1 MEAEPWEALDLDDSD
16 IPHLLRP
23 CKRRRSASP
32 TTTAASAANPISQ
45 SPSFQSLEEHSPQQ
59 LQRQSP
65 PCTSRRCTIPGPAGS
80 VQSAMLL
87 KDIDRQNQSFSNH
100 QVDTGE
106 DFNSNHQSDG
116 VISTQDYIRRAMED
130 TAEFDDDFT
139 RQPWISALQ
148 FLGAEDGV
156 VKSTPISSIKKCLNG
171 DKVVQVVAV
180 IKSCTLNG
188 LGGMIVSLKDPT
200 GTVGASVH
208 QKVLSHSEFG
218 KNLTIGSVLILRE
231 VAVFAP
237 VMHLLGRRLIA
248 LPIRND
254 VVTLVMEAPLESAVL
269 GCNKLVQLFE
279 SFLVLVGYMIL
290 HIITVSHPLT
300 TLKVF
305 CQNGASTSKPN
316 NSACP
321 IQYADPGIENCSKAK
336 TMEKMSTM
344 QNVTTKD
351 IETTQH
357 VRKTENSQNRS
368 VIQRQNLQSQAQRGL
383 IDLSQDACNE
393 MPQHI
398 NRSMITGDHQ
408 EFVKGS
414 DNLEGSLDDTNNMN
428 KSVTRNSSQENQGT
442 NAVQIQRQPLKSK
455 ASLPEWTDDQLDEL
469 FAGDEDDGY

>member
-45 SPSFQSLEEHSPQQ
+45 SPSFQSLEEHSPNNFNGNHRLAPLDAALFLDPLDQFN
-59 LQRQSP
+59 L
-65 PCTSRRCTIPGPAGS
+65 RCF
-80 VQSAMLL
+80 L
-87 KDIDRQNQSFSNH
+87 K
-100 QVDTGE
+100 
-106 DFNSNHQSDG
+106 
-116 VISTQDYIRRAMED
+116 ISTVRIRAFPTIKWTLARILTVTIRV
-130 TAEFDDDFT
+130 TASFGAF
-139 RQPWISALQ
+139 SG
-148 FLGAEDGV
+148 FVSNGAEDGV

-171 DKVVQVVAV
+171 DKVVQKLEYSDSDPNKGSHIDAAIENISYRKMHWHVVAV

-188 LGGMIVSLKDPT
+188 LGDPT

-218 KNLTIGSVLILRE
+218 KNLTIGSVLILRR
-231 VAVFAP
+231 
-237 VMHLLGRRLIA
+237 LLFLLLRLIA

-254 VVTLVMEAPLESAVL
+254 VVTLVME
-269 GCNKLVQLFE
+269 G
-279 SFLVLVGYMIL
+279 IL
-290 HIITVSHPLT
+290 P
-300 TLKVF
+300 
-305 CQNGASTSKPN
+305 NGASTSKPN

-344 QNVTTKD
+344 QNVTKD

-398 NRSMITGDHQ
+398 NRTSEI
-408 EFVKGS
+408 
-414 DNLEGSLDDTNNMN
+414 
-428 KSVTRNSSQENQGT
+428 
-442 NAVQIQRQPLKSK
+442 K

-469 FAGDEDDGY
+469 LLLMRMMAINSDKAPLEYLVTCTLKIGDFQLSSIFHPCWQSNADCCVAACVEQKYAHVADDMDHLSTWHKM

>member
-237 VMHLLGRRLIA
+237 VRSPAHYLNITL
-248 LPIRND
+248 RN
-254 VVTLVMEAPLESAVL
+254 LV
-269 GCNKLVQLFE
+269 
-279 SFLVLVGYMIL
+279 
-290 HIITVSHPLT
+290 
-300 TLKVF
+300 KVF